1 MIETMD
7 EETKIMLEVQTK
19 MLDMM
24 AQYPPERTEAVIAMC
39 FKLVLDCYVER
50 LGESDTT
57 SLLQTAMES
66 VRSGNHGL
74 MMARKDTEKILWN
87 WVKSP
92 IHFPS
97 GKFLSNRD
105 EKPGFAGFGEC
116 VINTTN
122 GCSSTT
128 PL

>member
-1 MIETMD
+1 MD

-50 LGESDTT
+50 LGEADTT
-57 SLLQTAMES
+57 AFLQTAMES

-74 MMARKDTEKILWN
+74 MLAGKDKEKILWN
-87 WVKSP
+87 
-92 IHFPS
+92 
-97 GKFLSNRD
+97 
-105 EKPGFAGFGEC
+105 
-116 VINTTN
+116 
-122 GCSSTT
+122 
-128 PL
+128 

>member
-1 MIETMD
+1 MD
-7 EETKIMLEVQTK
+7 EDTKIMLEVQTK

-74 MMARKDTEKILWN
+74 MMTGKDMEK
-87 WVKSP
+87 V
-92 IHFPS
+92 H
-97 GKFLSNRD
+97 
-105 EKPGFAGFGEC
+105 
-116 VINTTN
+116 
-122 GCSSTT
+122 
-128 PL
+128 